1 MTEEHTTLDLEYD
14 RMLLEDVF
22 DSPNLRYVTLYMY
35 IIRKD
40 LFQDL
45 LDDDVIEQFETITAL
60 DEPTV
65 EDMIRICTGD
75 FIKALFQYKLITNI
89 RSYEMFKSKGNDVK
103 IRFAKGLNLTHD
115 EISESEEEV
124 HIFFNEVYLERVLA
138 PIIPEMTQTRIHE
151 SLERLRAMMCPKSSM
166 IHELVHK
173 YGDYYVIDD
182 DFYYIIEEFGN
193 PYQALR
199 IELMIRAMS
208 KKYKEIERN
217 INGVLNQFEPSIVK
231 ASIMKKLRQAKEKGK
246 EDFVKYL
253 AEKSRKKTLPVKFR
267 VEFPE
272 NEIPDNYIEWKK
284 SLNHIIKLK
293 LNFTDIDIKMNE
305 LRGFY
310 SGKNQKMTYM
320 DFIQKSTY
328 DEDNISEKI
337 KNLLIDA
344 RNSLKEVSEKLEKY
358 PKKEMKLLNLE
369 IERMIIEKGLDED
382 EE

>member
-1 MTEEHTTLDLEYD
+1 
-14 RMLLEDVF
+14 
-22 DSPNLRYVTLYMY
+22 
-35 IIRKD
+35 
-40 LFQDL
+40 
-45 LDDDVIEQFETITAL
+45 
-60 DEPTV
+60 
-65 EDMIRICTGD
+65 
-75 FIKALFQYKLITNI
+75 
-89 RSYEMFKSKGNDVK
+89 
-103 IRFAKGLNLTHD
+103 
-115 EISESEEEV
+115 
-124 HIFFNEVYLERVLA
+124 
-138 PIIPEMTQTRIHE
+138 
-151 SLERLRAMMCPKSSM
+151 
-166 IHELVHK
+166 
-173 YGDYYVIDD
+173 
-182 DFYYIIEEFGN
+182 
-193 PYQALR
+193 
-199 IELMIRAMS
+199 
-208 KKYKEIERN
+208 
-217 INGVLNQFEPSIVK
+217 
-231 ASIMKKLRQAKEKGK
+231 MKKLRQAKEKGK

-284 SLNHIIKLK
+284 SLNLIIKLK